1 MRDDTEMKA
10 RISGVHVDMKTFDK
24 AYGVYV
30 GGLILRH
37 SDNLKK
43 ALQSRTLSAVQGA
56 RLFKQDS

>member
-1 MRDDTEMKA
+1 MKA
-10 RISGVHVDMKTFDK
+10 RISGVHVYMKTFDK